1 MKEKNKISAILDNKH
16 SKIIGL
22 TLEIP
27 GFDFTRYFYA
37 RKRSFLWIPSNDG
50 ILNIRLVDETLVNEF
65 GDLHNVIFERLDL
78 DQSAEQI
85 LFSLKHIFRQREKL
99 FKSAQSVTRK
109 EAMGLYGE
117 LTLLKELLEVS
128 DDFKS
133 TLEGWRRPA
142 LSTHDFDFGKIG
154 YEVKTTGLSTN
165 TVKIQ
170 NENQLD
176 KLNHNKLFLICYRV
190 ECFASTTVNSI
201 SLIAEEIISLMNNRI
216 LEDQLCEKI
225 GRDFDEFKFD
235 ITCHFKIV
243 NEVTESFPKL
253 ISTNINENIS
263 GVKYEVS
270 MSYIEEHGEK
280 SKMA

>member
-1 MKEKNKISAILDNKH
+1 MREKNKVTAIFDNEQ

-37 RKRSFLWIPSNDG
+37 QKRSFLWIPSTDG
-50 ILNIRLVDETLVNEF
+50 ILNIRLVDETLIDEF
-65 GDLHNVIFERLDL
+65 GDLYSVIFERLDL

-99 FKSAQSVTRK
+99 FKSAQSLTRK

-142 LSTHDFDFGKIG
+142 LSTHDFDFGEIG

-170 NENQLD
+170 SENQLE
-176 KLNHNKLFLICYRV
+176 KLNHDKLFLICYRV

-201 SLIAEEIISLMNNRI
+201 RLIAEEIISLMNNRI

-243 NEVTESFPKL
+243 NEVNESFPKL
-253 ISTNINENIS
+253 ISTNMNENIS
-263 GVKYEVS
+263 GVKYEIS

>member
-1 MKEKNKISAILDNKH
+1 MREKNKVSAIFDNEQ

-22 TLEIP
+22 TLDIP

-37 RKRSFLWIPSNDG
+37 RKRSFLWIPSTDG
-50 ILNIRLVDETLVNEF
+50 ILNIRLVDETLIDEF
-65 GDLHNVIFERLDL
+65 GDLYSVIFERLDL

-142 LSTHDFDFGKIG
+142 LSTHDFDFGEIG

-170 NENQLD
+170 SENQLE
-176 KLNHNKLFLICYRV
+176 KLNHDKLFLICYRV

-253 ISTNINENIS
+253 IATNMNENIS
-263 GVKYEVS
+263 GVKYEIS